1 MAAAMKATRPWAVPI
16 LLAGALAVA
25 GCGQS
30 GSRHSLALGGAPLP
44 SGARVVAQ
52 VRSCDHGANP
62 YCALQ
67 LVIVGTHYAS
77 ATALLNGEQ
86 SRLHQLG
93 WTSTL
98 GDTPKERS
106 ADSPGHRLR
115 LSYATAADDLE
126 SWDLGSL
133 KRRRSIARALAAT
146 MFDGAPALS
155 LMLQTG
161 SS

>member
-1 MAAAMKATRPWAVPI
+1 MRIRTLQATLVC
-16 LLAGALAVA
+16 ALVVG

-30 GSRHSLALGGAPLP
+30 SATRKLAADGVPLVG
-44 SGARVVAQ
+44 GARVVA
-52 VRSCDHGANP
+52 RAHSCDRGVHP

-67 LVIVGTHYAS
+67 LVIVGS
-77 ATALLNGEQ
+77 GFRSSMDLLTSEE
-86 SRLHQLG
+86 SRLRKLG
-93 WTSTL
+93 WTSTV

-115 LSYATAADDLE
+115 LSLGLAPDDLL
-126 SWDLGSL
+126 SWDQGQI
-133 KRRRSIARALAAT
+133 RRRPGIARALART
-146 MFDGAPALS
+146 LFQRAPALS

>member
-1 MAAAMKATRPWAVPI
+1 MMRLRALLAAI
-16 LLAGALAVA
+16 AGALAVA

-30 GSRHSLALGGAPLP
+30 GSSRHLAVDGVPLVD
-44 SGARVVAQ
+44 GARVVA
-52 VRSCDHGANP
+52 RAHSCDRGAHA

-67 LVIVGTHYAS
+67 LVIVGSGFRSSTDFLTS
-77 ATALLNGEQ
+77 EQ
-86 SRLHQLG
+86 SRLRKLG
-93 WTSTL
+93 WTSTV

-115 LSYATAADDLE
+115 LSYALAADDLV
-126 SWDLGSL
+126 SWDQGTL
-133 KRRRSIARALAAT
+133 KRRPGIARALART
-146 MFDGAPALS
+146 MFQRAPALS